1 MEAGISL
8 SLVYPYTLTAYM
20 FIGEPIKCLYK
31 CTRQALNIN
40 CCLPTEGATQ
50 VGNCTSCIQSGR
62 FARVSMV
69 KPLISR
75 GVRLFACVGL
85 QSSCAC
91 SNGQSMVVGQ
101 PSRQATCDQR
111 RMPPPAM
118 VLSCPYGE
126 YLKTPENCGFHI
138 QSHITMQRQVKAR
151 CYARYNGTPILKPSR
166 DCAKAPYDRSVV

>member
-1 MEAGISL
+1 
-8 SLVYPYTLTAYM
+8 M

-50 VGNCTSCIQSGR
+50 VGNCTRCIQSGR

-101 PSRQATCDQR
+101 PSKQATCDQR

-126 YLKTPENCGFHI
+126 YLQNARQLRASHPVTHHDATASEGQMLRKI
-138 QSHITMQRQVKAR
+138 QWNPDNETFKGLRKSAV
-151 CYARYNGTPILKPSR
+151 
-166 DCAKAPYDRSVV
+166 